1 MLQEVCRDRP
11 FGCVQSR
18 LWAAVQRAH
27 LGFGKRAWP
36 SVKINLQGCFSRLA
50 IMAFPITRLRRLR
63 QNETLRSMVRET
75 RLTPEALVYPL
86 FVCPG
91 EGVRKEIRSMPGVF
105 NLSTDE
111 VVKESREAHSLG
123 VPAAILFG
131 LPEKKD
137 EVATG
142 AWAEDGIVQQAARA
156 IKREVPDLI
165 IIGDVCLCE
174 YMSHGH
180 CGVVSKSPTPKSLGA
195 AAVQVTGVT
204 HNEKMKSIEAAAAI
218 LVRGAQS
225 QFEIVN
231 DATLELLAKTSVS
244 LARAGVDVIA
254 PSDMMDGRV
263 GAIRR
268 ALDQAGLINTP
279 VLSYAAKFAS
289 GFYGP
294 FREAADSAPQFGDR
308 RSYQMDG
315 ANLREAMR
323 EIELD
328 IEEGADMIMVKPAMP
343 YLDVIA
349 AARERFDVPLAAY
362 QVSGEYAMI
371 EAAARNG
378 WIDRERILMESL
390 ISIRRAGAGTILTY
404 YAKEA
409 AKLLG

>member
-1 MLQEVCRDRP
+1 M
-11 FGCVQSR
+11 
-18 LWAAVQRAH
+18 
-27 LGFGKRAWP
+27 GFP
-36 SVKINLQGCFSRLA
+36 V
-50 IMAFPITRLRRLR
+50 TRLRRLR
-63 QNETLRSMVRET
+63 QNEQLRSMVRET
-75 RLTPEALVYPL
+75 RLSPESLVYPM

-91 EGVRKEIRSMPGVF
+91 EGVRKEVRSMPGVS
-105 NLSTDE
+105 NLSVDE
-111 VVKESREAHSLG
+111 AVKEARQTQSLG
-123 VPAAILFG
+123 VPAIILFG
-131 LPEKKD
+131 LPENKD

-156 IKREVPDLI
+156 IKGDVPSLI
-165 IIGDVCLCE
+165 IMGDVCLCE

-180 CGVVSKSPTPKSLGA
+180 CGVVRAAPPHSLGA
-195 AAVQVTGVT
+195 AV
-204 HNEKMKSIEAAAAI
+204 AAPPTAA
-218 LVRGAQS
+218 S
-225 QFEIVN
+225 EYEIVN
-231 DATLELLAKTSVS
+231 DATLEILARTAVS

-263 GAIRR
+263 GAIRK
-268 ALDQAGLINTP
+268 ALDAAGLINTP
-279 VLSYAAKFAS
+279 ILSYAAKFAS

-349 AARERFDVPLAAY
+349 AARERFDLPLAAY

-371 EAAARNG
+371 EAAARNN
-378 WIDRERILMESL
+378 WIDRERVMMESL
-390 ISIRRAGAGTILTY
+390 VSIRRAGASIILTY
-404 YAKEA
+404 YAQEA
-409 AKLLG
+409 ARLLC